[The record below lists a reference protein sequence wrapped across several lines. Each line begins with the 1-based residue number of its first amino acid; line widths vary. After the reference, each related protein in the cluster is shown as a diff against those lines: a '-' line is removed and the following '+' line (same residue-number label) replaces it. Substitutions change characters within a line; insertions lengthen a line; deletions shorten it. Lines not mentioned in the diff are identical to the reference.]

1 VLLAEVKRARRCF
14 DALAAMIASDP
25 CFLSV
30 AEAAA
35 MIKIGCA
42 ARLCARRRGQRAHAR
57 GEPRVT
63 HVPRAR

>member
-1 VLLAEVKRARRCF
+1 VLLTEVKRARRCF
-14 DALAAMIASDP
+14 DALPAMTASDP
-25 CFLSV
+25 CFPSV

-35 MIKIGCA
+35 MIKIGRA
-42 ARLCARRRGQRAHAR
+42 ARLGQRANAR